1 MRPFPRTILYAVAGV
16 LVIAL
21 ISSALTM
28 IVMNRTSGD
37 RVVMSAEEYS
47 EFSQIA
53 ALDDV
58 MDSIEKEY
66 YAEVPSREKMI
77 AGAANG
83 MLDTLDDPYARYYT
97 AEEYEE
103 YLAAINGE
111 YYGIGLLVGQPNET
125 GSEVL
130 EVYQGS
136 TSESAGIK
144 VGDIITAVNGTSVAN
159 MDQDDLRALIDAK
172 KADGVQL
179 SILRGSETLD
189 ITVTG
194 GNITVKHV
202 DSALFNDRTGYIY
215 VSMFTGNCA
224 DEFENAIKDLKSRNM
239 KSLVIDLRNNPGG
252 SLDIVV
258 RVGEILLGKGMRIV
272 SVGPT
277 DSTEETVY
285 NGKGS
290 AIGVPVAVI
299 VNENSASASEILAAA
314 IQENEIGVVVGIN
327 TYGKGVV
334 QTTSYIES
342 TGGWLKI
349 TTDAYYTPNGNN
361 INGVG
366 ISPDILME
374 LPEQYHRMA
383 IPELVKNHQKEDTQ
397 LWEALDYVRERAN
410 EVS

>member
-28 IVMNRTSGD
+28 IIMNRTSGD

-58 MDSIEKEY
+58 LDSIEKEY
-66 YAEVPSREKMI
+66 YAEVPSRENMI

-144 VGDIITAVNGTSVAN
+144 VGDIITAVNGTNVAN

-179 SILRGSETLD
+179 SILRGSEPR
-189 ITVTG
+189 
-194 GNITVKHV
+194 
-202 DSALFNDRTGYIY
+202 S
-215 VSMFTGNCA
+215 
-224 DEFENAIKDLKSRNM
+224 
-239 KSLVIDLRNNPGG
+239 P
-252 SLDIVV
+252 
-258 RVGEILLGKGMRIV
+258 
-272 SVGPT
+272 
-277 DSTEETVY
+277 
-285 NGKGS
+285 
-290 AIGVPVAVI
+290 
-299 VNENSASASEILAAA
+299 AA
-314 IQENEIGVVVGIN
+314 
-327 TYGKGVV
+327 T
-334 QTTSYIES
+334 
-342 TGGWLKI
+342 
-349 TTDAYYTPNGNN
+349 
-361 INGVG
+361 
-366 ISPDILME
+366 
-374 LPEQYHRMA
+374 
-383 IPELVKNHQKEDTQ
+383 
-397 LWEALDYVRERAN
+397 
-410 EVS
+410 

>member
-1 MRPFPRTILYAVAGV
+1 M
-16 LVIAL
+16 
-21 ISSALTM
+21 
-28 IVMNRTSGD
+28 
-37 RVVMSAEEYS
+37 
-47 EFSQIA
+47 
-53 ALDDV
+53 
-58 MDSIEKEY
+58 
-66 YAEVPSREKMI
+66 
-77 AGAANG
+77 
-83 MLDTLDDPYARYYT
+83 
-97 AEEYEE
+97 
-103 YLAAINGE
+103 
-111 YYGIGLLVGQPNET
+111 
-125 GSEVL
+125 L

-144 VGDIITAVNGTSVAN
+144 VGDIITAVNGTNVAN

-314 IQENEIGVVVGIN
+314 IQENEIGVVVGTN

-374 LPEQYHRMA
+374 LPEQYLLGAEPAVYAVYTLNGGAQQESTSVRVKA
-383 IPELVKNHQKEDTQ
+383 EITGLAELLEQSVGTK
-397 LWEALDYVRERAN
+397 LEAARDVEPGSSAWLLAGISVGCTIGAAVVTVLVLRVHSRLKKRRKTARHHKKA
-410 EVS
+410 

>member
-1 MRPFPRTILYAVAGV
+1 MRSFPRTILYAVAGV

-28 IVMNRTSGD
+28 IIMNRTSGD

-58 MDSIEKEY
+58 LDSIEKEY
-66 YAEVPSREKMI
+66 YAEVPSRENMI

-290 AIGVPVAVI
+290 AIG
-299 VNENSASASEILAAA
+299 EILAAA
-314 IQENEIGVVVGIN
+314 IQENEIGVVVGTN

>member
-1 MRPFPRTILYAVAGV
+1 
-16 LVIAL
+16 
-21 ISSALTM
+21 
-28 IVMNRTSGD
+28 
-37 RVVMSAEEYS
+37 
-47 EFSQIA
+47 
-53 ALDDV
+53 
-58 MDSIEKEY
+58 
-66 YAEVPSREKMI
+66 
-77 AGAANG
+77 

-314 IQENEIGVVVGIN
+314 IQENEIGVVVGTN

>member
-28 IVMNRTSGD
+28 IIMNRTSGD

-58 MDSIEKEY
+58 LDSIEKEY

-144 VGDIITAVNGTSVAN
+144 VGDIITAVNGTNVAN

-285 NGKGS
+285 NG
-290 AIGVPVAVI
+290 
-299 VNENSASASEILAAA
+299 
-314 IQENEIGVVVGIN
+314 
-327 TYGKGVV
+327 
-334 QTTSYIES
+334 
-342 TGGWLKI
+342 
-349 TTDAYYTPNGNN
+349 
-361 INGVG
+361 
-366 ISPDILME
+366 
-374 LPEQYHRMA
+374 
-383 IPELVKNHQKEDTQ
+383 
-397 LWEALDYVRERAN
+397 
-410 EVS
+410 

>member
-1 MRPFPRTILYAVAGV
+1 MRSFPRTILYAVAGV

-28 IVMNRTSGD
+28 IIMNRTSGD

-58 MDSIEKEY
+58 LDSIEKEY
-66 YAEVPSREKMI
+66 YAEVPSRENMI

-314 IQENEIGVVVGIN
+314 IQENEIGVVVGTN

-349 TTDAYYTPNGNN
+349 TTDKY
-361 INGVG
+361 
-366 ISPDILME
+366 
-374 LPEQYHRMA
+374 
-383 IPELVKNHQKEDTQ
+383 
-397 LWEALDYVRERAN
+397 
-410 EVS
+410 